1 MMKWDDRLKEKAV
14 RKILILLLILVL
26 GLISTPIAWAASTYD
41 PYEEQPQT
49 WEVVG
54 DALWLRPIGFLGTV
68 VSASA
73 YVVSLPLLKADKGAE
88 KTMDTLVKDYQDFT
102 FERPLGH

>member
-1 MMKWDDRLKEKAV
+1 M
-14 RKILILLLILVL
+14 RKIPILSLILVL
-26 GLISTPIAWAASTYD
+26 GLISTHIAWAADTYD
-41 PYEEQPQT
+41 NDAEQPQT

-73 YVVSLPLLKADKGAE
+73 YVVSLPLLKVDKEAE
-88 KTMDTLVKDYQDFT
+88 KTMDTLVKDYRDFT